1 MLPPS
6 MLRGNGQRTRG
17 VERIDDAGEADER
30 VLDLLATLGCDPAAP
45 RETHHF
51 LYLPAQS
58 GAEAVAHALCA
69 DGWSTSVEQSEGAWL
84 VVATRAR
91 TLTLELVRET
101 RGRLAA
107 LASEHGGLYDGWEA
121 PTT

>member
-1 MLPPS
+1 MLTWKGKHALEP
-6 MLRGNGQRTRG
+6 
-17 VERIDDAGEADER
+17 ERVGDADEADAR
-30 VLDLLATLGCDPAAP
+30 VLGHLARLGCDPAAP

-51 LYLPAQS
+51 LYLPAES
-58 GAEAVAHALCA
+58 GAVAVADALGA
-69 DGWSTSVEQSEGAWL
+69 DGWSTTVEQSEGAWL

-91 TLTLELVRET
+91 TLTLELVHET
-101 RGRLAA
+101 RARLAA

>member
-1 MLPPS
+1 MLAWKGRHTPV
-6 MLRGNGQRTRG
+6 L
-17 VERIDDAGEADER
+17 ERVGDADEADER
-30 VLDLLATLGCDPAAP
+30 VLGHLARLGCDPAAP

-51 LYLPAQS
+51 LYLPTESDA
-58 GAEAVAHALCA
+58 AAVAHALDV
-69 DGWSTSVEQSEGAWL
+69 DGWTTVVEQSEGAWL

-91 TLTLELVRET
+91 TLTVELVHET
-101 RGRLAA
+101 RAGLAA

>member
-1 MLPPS
+1 MLTWKRKHALEP
-6 MLRGNGQRTRG
+6 
-17 VERIDDAGEADER
+17 ERVGDAEEADER
-30 VLDLLATLGCDPAAP
+30 VLDHLARLGCDPAAP

-58 GAEAVAHALCA
+58 GAEAVAHALGA
-69 DGWSTSVEQSEGAWL
+69 DGWSTTVEQSEGAWL

-91 TLTLELVRET
+91 TLTLELVHET
-101 RGRLAA
+101 RAGLAA

-121 PTT
+121 PTA

>member
-1 MLPPS
+1 MPS
-6 MLRGNGQRTRG
+6 GSGKTMRA
-17 VERIDDAGEADER
+17 VEQVDDACEADER
-30 VLDLLATLGCDPAAP
+30 VLGHLTRLGCDPSAP

-51 LYLPAQS
+51 LYLPEQD
-58 GAEAVAHALCA
+58 GAEAVAHTLAA
-69 DGWSTSVEQSEGAWL
+69 DGWSTSVERSEGAWL

-101 RGRLAA
+101 RVLLAA
-107 LASEHGGLYDGWEA
+107 LAAEYGGLYDGWEA